1 MYRFRNIDEHSY
13 PIESKVQTIIDGVNL
28 DEKINGFMTLAVYGR
43 ELVGRNIETAEFRKV
58 QTGTGMRTYANK
70 VASASSYENRFI
82 SSSIA
87 SREFTVKFALRAEND
102 YDYVKKFEILN
113 YYLDKEDV
121 KIKFTDDLNYYYW
134 GTVTKVENPQIN
146 NLQAICSFNIEVS
159 NPFKF
164 KVDAEKIEFEKTFKF
179 KKKTIYPV
187 KIENVNIKLKES
199 GQKLI
204 FKNITDGREIIFD
217 KDFRTGDVVNIDF
230 LTWEIT
236 GKGNENFY
244 KYLDIHSKLEEFT
257 IADGDTVQ
265 TNLDADVVIT
275 FREVRL

>member
-13 PIESKVQTIIDGVNL
+13 PIESRVQTIIDGVNL

-43 ELVGRNIETAEFRKV
+43 ELVGRNVEIDEFRKI
-58 QTGTGMRTYANK
+58 QTASGIKNYAT
-70 VASASSYENRFI
+70 SYENRFV
-82 SSSIA
+82 SSNIA
-87 SREFTVKFALRAEND
+87 PREFTVKFLLKANND
-102 YDYVKKFEILN
+102 YDYVKKFGILN

-121 KIKFTDDLNYYYW
+121 KIKFTDNLDYYYW

-146 NLQAICSFNIEVS
+146 NLQAICSFSIEVS

-187 KIENVNIKLKES
+187 KIENVNIKLKEA

-217 KDFRTGDVVNIDF
+217 KNFNAGDVVNIDF
-230 LTWEIT
+230 TTWEIT

-244 KYLDIHSKLEEFT
+244 KYLDIHSRLEEFT
-257 IADGDTVQ
+257 IADDDTIQ
-265 TNLDADVVIT
+265 TNLNADVVVT